1 MDYLIEGQ
9 KTKIMIIKK
18 KKKKKRHTNTIHNPK
33 CTLARGKSLEH
44 LFYIVCLLVNL
55 TLTYGYW

>member
-18 KKKKKRHTNTIHNPK
+18 KKKKKDIQTQFII
-33 CTLARGKSLEH
+33 LSVLWLEASH
-44 LFYIVCLLVNL
+44 LSIYFILSAY
-55 TLTYGYW
+55 